1 MKRIHVG
8 DFVRINGLHISP
20 FIGKAGVVTEVE
32 RDAKNRNDWD
42 MCAVVIDSRYTHY
55 FPAFALDP
63 MVDDWSQAK
72 AA

>member
-32 RDAKNRNDWD
+32 RDAKNRNGWD
-42 MCAVVIDSRYTHY
+42 ICAVVIESRHTHY
-55 FPAFALDP
+55 FPAYALDP
-63 MVDDWSQAK
+63 VAEDWSQAK